1 MKDNLKELYENL
13 EKEAENITVF
23 TPKETQEIHDRI
35 NEKMGVVSRVF
46 RELHSRSQIEAAK
59 TILST

>member
-13 EKEAENITVF
+13 EKEAKNITIL
-23 TPKETQEIHDRI
+23 TPKETQEMHDRI
-35 NEKMGVVSRVF
+35 NKKMGVVSRDF
-46 RELHSRSQIEAAK
+46 REIHSRSQIEASK